1 MKIVLSNCKDIP
13 IYLQI
18 VQEIKRDILN
28 GELKSDESLPSI
40 RQLALDLKI
49 SVITVK
55 NAYDELEKDGFIYAL
70 PSKGFFVSSF
80 SESQIKKIR
89 ETIAKNVIENQINY
103 LKSIGLDKEDILK
116 IINEKKN

>member
-18 VQEIKRDILN
+18 VQEIKSDILN

-40 RQLALDLKI
+40 RQLALDLKV

-70 PSKGFFVSSF
+70 PSKGFFVASF
-80 SESQIKKIR
+80 TESQIKKMR
-89 ETIAKNVIENQINY
+89 ETIAKNVIEKQINY
-103 LKSIGLDKEDILK
+103 LQSIGLDKEDILK